1 MVEVY
6 QQVLYIKLDQ
16 VALDF
21 SIQEKELSK
30 KREMAEENKVTL
42 HGLWLS
48 SYVKRVELALKIKGI
63 PYEYVEE
70 DMKNKSP
77 QLLKYNPVHK
87 MVPILVHNGKPIV
100 ESSVILEYIDETW
113 KNGPPL
119 LPRDPY
125 ERAQVRF
132 WASFVQKQLFETM
145 ISVLKSEGE
154 AQQKVIKELL
164 DKLKVL
170 EEEIKKIFPEG
181 IPTSMNHETVGLLD
195 IMVVTC
201 FGPHEV
207 QEEVLGFKFIDTEK
221 TPLLFSWLKA
231 LNEIPVVK
239 EATSPRE
246 KLVEALKYIRQ
257 VSLNK

>member
-1 MVEVY
+1 
-6 QQVLYIKLDQ
+6 
-16 VALDF
+16 
-21 SIQEKELSK
+21 
-30 KREMAEENKVTL
+30 MAEENKVTL

-77 QLLKYNPVHK
+77 QLLKYNLKYNPVHK

-119 LPRDPY
+119 FLRDPY

-132 WASFVQKQLFETM
+132 WASFVQQQLFETM
-145 ISVLKSEGE
+145 ISVIKSEGE

-164 DKLKVL
+164 DKLKVF
-170 EEEIKKIFPEG
+170 EEGVKKIFPEG
-181 IPTSMNHETVGLLD
+181 IPSSINHETVGLLD

-231 LNEIPVVK
+231 LREIPAVK
-239 EATSPRE
+239 EATPPHE
-246 KLVEALKYIRQ
+246 MLVEALKYIRQ
-257 VSLNK
+257 FSLNK